1 MLFRSVVRSR
11 VGLLEVSGGAL
22 LWGTTGVV
30 VREVIIHSGLS
41 PVSAGFYR
49 LAISALVLVLVLP
62 RCARGALAAL
72 RQRPLAVI
80 TAGAGLGAYQ
90 ALYFIAVQ
98 DVGVSVATLISLGL
112 APVVL
117 TTVEA
122 IRLRERPTNTTMVT
136 VGAALLGLALIS
148 LGTGSGS
155 GPRPAI
161 GLLAAAA
168 TGLGYA
174 ASTALNRRLAT
185 TGDPLA
191 LTMSASA
198 LGALTLAPLAVSDGV
213 SVPIRAI
220 PIIGLAYLGVVA
232 TALAYW
238 LFYRGLRSTRVEV
251 VAVLTLLEALAAA
264 LLAVLV
270 LHEPMPVAAI
280 VGAALLLLSVAALYA
295 RVP

>member
-1 MLFRSVVRSR
+1 LV
-11 VGLLEVSGGAL
+11 L
-22 LWGTTGVV
+22 
-30 VREVIIHSGLS
+30 
-41 PVSAGFYR
+41 
-49 LAISALVLVLVLP
+49 ALVSP
-62 RCARGALAAL
+62 RCARGAFAAL
-72 RQRPLAVI
+72 RQRPLAI
-80 TAGAGLGAYQ
+80 IAAGVGLGAYQ

-112 APVVL
+112 APIVL

-122 IRLRERPTNTTMVT
+122 IRLRERPTNATIVT
-136 VGAALLGLALIS
+136 VGAAVLGLALIS
-148 LGTGSGS
+148 LATGSDS

-191 LTMSASA
+191 LTMSASV
-198 LGALTLAPLAVSDGV
+198 LGALALAPLAVIDGI

-220 PIIGLAYLGVVA
+220 PITGLAYLGAVA

-238 LFYRGLRSTRVEV
+238 LFYRGLRSTKVEV

-264 LLAVLV
+264 VLAVLI
-270 LHEPMPVAAI
+270 LHEPMPAAGI
-280 VGAALLLLSVAALYA
+280 VGAALLLSSVAALYA
-295 RVP
+295 RVPPS

>member
-1 MLFRSVVRSR
+1 L
-11 VGLLEVSGGAL
+11 AL
-22 LWGTTGVV
+22 
-30 VREVIIHSGLS
+30 
-41 PVSAGFYR
+41 
-49 LAISALVLVLVLP
+49 SALVLVLVLP

-117 TTVEA
+117 TAVEA

-213 SVPIRAI
+213 SVPIQAI